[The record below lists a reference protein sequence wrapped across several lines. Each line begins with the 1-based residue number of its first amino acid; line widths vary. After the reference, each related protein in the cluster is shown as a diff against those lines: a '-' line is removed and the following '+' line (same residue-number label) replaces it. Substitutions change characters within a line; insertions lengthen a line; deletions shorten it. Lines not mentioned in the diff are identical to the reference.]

1 MRASSIVGIILILL
15 GAYGLIKGGFT
26 TQKEVVEVG
35 DVKITAP
42 EEQTIPSW
50 ASILA
55 IVVGIGVVAV
65 GARRNA

>member
-1 MRASSIVGIILILL
+1 MRPSAIIGVILIVL

-26 TQKEVVEVG
+26 TQKDVVKVG

-42 EEQTIPSW
+42 EEQAIPTW

-55 IVVGIGVVAV
+55 IVAGVGIVAV
-65 GARRNA
+65 GARKRA